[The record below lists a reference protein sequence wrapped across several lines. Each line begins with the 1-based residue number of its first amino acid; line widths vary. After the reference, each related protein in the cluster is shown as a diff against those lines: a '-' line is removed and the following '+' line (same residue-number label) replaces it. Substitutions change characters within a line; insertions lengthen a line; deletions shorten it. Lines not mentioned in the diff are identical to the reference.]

1 MISKI
6 IAIENY
12 TLELHLNDGSIRYFD
27 VKPYLDYPAFSNL
40 KNKDYFNKCEM
51 EELEGVDWKDYGG
64 SLSKDTLI
72 AKSYLKK

>member
-40 KNKDYFNKCEM
+40 KNKDYFQNRPNKQSPRPKDLSLAE
-51 EELEGVDWKDYGG
+51 VD
-64 SLSKDTLI
+64 TP
-72 AKSYLKK
+72 A